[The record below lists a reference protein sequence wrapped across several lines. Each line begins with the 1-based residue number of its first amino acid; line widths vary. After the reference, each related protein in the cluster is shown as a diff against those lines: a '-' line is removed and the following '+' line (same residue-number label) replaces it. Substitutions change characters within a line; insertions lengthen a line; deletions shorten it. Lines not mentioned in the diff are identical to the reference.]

1 MTFETIGDGLPPWE
15 GRCQVLSLDGGGLR
29 GIFTAAALTA
39 LEDDLGS
46 PVLDHFDL
54 IAGTSTGGLIA
65 LALGAGNSARS
76 ILEFYLDEG
85 PQIFRSPRLRTPRH
99 LVRSKY
105 NGRALEA
112 AVRRHLADRLL
123 GNSNVRLVIPAF
135 DLTRNDV
142 YLFKTPHHP
151 RLRRDWRVPM
161 WEVAMSTSGAP
172 TYLPAHV
179 LHEDR
184 SVLVDGGTWANN
196 PCLVG
201 VAEAV
206 SVLGA
211 PLTDIRV
218 LSIGT
223 TNEIQLRPR
232 SVTHGGIIQ
241 WIQKNTLVDVLLAG
255 QSTGAFTATS
265 HLLGAGSVMR
275 INPSVP
281 HRLLRIDRLNPDDAV
296 AWASGETRRAAPDV
310 KDKFF
315 DHFAKPFESL
325 IQPKEVSNV

>member
-1 MTFETIGDGLPPWE
+1 MTSEANGNGIPPWE

-29 GIFTAAALTA
+29 GIFTAASLAA

-46 PVLDHFDL
+46 PVVDHFDL

-65 LALGAGNSARS
+65 LALGAGVPARS
-76 ILEFYLDEG
+76 ILDFYLDEG
-85 PQIFRSPRLRTPRH
+85 PQIFRNPRLRTPRH
-99 LVRSKY
+99 LMRSKY
-105 NGRALEA
+105 NGRALEM
-112 AVRRHLADRLL
+112 AVRRQLGDRLL
-123 GNSNVRLVIPAF
+123 GNSKVRLVIPAF

-184 SVLVDGGTWANN
+184 IILIDGGIWANN

-201 VAEAV
+201 VTEAV
-206 SVLGA
+206 SVLMA

-223 TNEIQLRPR
+223 TSEAQLRPR
-232 SVTHGGIIQ
+232 STSHGGIIQ
-241 WIQKNTLVDVLLAG
+241 WTRKNTLVDVLLTG
-255 QSTGAFTATS
+255 QSTGAFAATS
-265 HLLGAGSVMR
+265 HLLGADRVMR

-281 HRLLRIDRLNPDDAV
+281 PKLLRIDRLNPDHAI
-296 AWASGETRRAAPDV
+296 AWASGETRRAAPGV
-310 KDKFF
+310 KDMFF
-315 DHFAKPFESL
+315 DHFAEPFESFV
-325 IQPKEVSNV
+325 QTKEVSNV